1 VTRHT
6 RQELVALFARQ
17 GAPEALQQHVQTVAD
32 HALRIAE
39 AAARDG
45 RTVDRALIEQAAIL
59 HDLGLL
65 KRVVTPVVIPEYG
78 DKAAGLTS
86 DDIAHGIL
94 GYNAA
99 VGLGIDRKI
108 ARGALTHLFGPDNA
122 ACAALGIAPAA
133 EEAVAT
139 RLEERIVG
147 YADLLMWVAMLGR
160 NPWREGEAAVLYGF
174 HPYAGFFWRRA
185 TGTPLPLDHV
195 WVRRVLEADRE
206 LRGYARAADFGMQ

>member
-1 VTRHT
+1 MTR
-6 RQELVALFARQ
+6 RELVAILVRE
-17 GAPEALQQHVQTVAD
+17 GAPESLQQHVQSVAD
-32 HALRIAE
+32 HALRIAD

-45 RTVDRALIEQAAIL
+45 HATDRSLIEQAALL

-65 KRVVTPVVIPEYG
+65 RRTGTPVVIPEYG

-94 GYNAA
+94 GYTAA
-99 VGLGIDRKI
+99 VRLGIDRKI

-122 ACAALGIAPAA
+122 ACAVLGITPA
-133 EEAVAT
+133 EEEAIAT

-147 YADLLMWVAMLGR
+147 YADLLLWVAMLGR

-174 HPYAGFFWRRA
+174 HPYAGFFWKRA
-185 TGTPLPLDHV
+185 TGKPLPQDHV

-206 LRGYARAADFGMQ
+206 LRRFAHAADFGMG